1 MVDAE
6 PDRDHDARLVVRMN
20 GGDEAAL
27 GELYDR
33 HGRKAYSIALAI
45 LRDPSDAEDAVA
57 QAFVQLWQQGRRFDP
72 ARGGLSTWV
81 GTVVRSRALDL
92 YRATRRRQQAHDA
105 ALRSPDSW
113 RWQPAHQETDV
124 GRRELSGAVSA
135 ALREIPR
142 EQRVTI
148 ELAYFQG
155 MSQSEIARATG
166 TPLGT
171 VKTRM
176 RAAMQKLRGALGE
189 HLRQDQR

>member
-1 MVDAE
+1 MVDVE
-6 PDRDHDARLVVRMN
+6 PTRIDDAQLVVRMN

-33 HGRKAYSIALAI
+33 HGRKAYSIAFAI
-45 LRDPSDAEDAVA
+45 LRDPGDAEDAVA
-57 QAFVQLWQQGRRFDP
+57 QAFVQLWKQGRRFDP
-72 ARGGLSTWV
+72 ARGGVSAWMNM
-81 GTVVRSRALDL
+81 VVRSRALDL
-92 YRATRRRQQAHDA
+92 YRAARRRQQAHEA
-105 ALRSPDSW
+105 ALSSPDSW
-113 RWQPAHQETDV
+113 RWQPADQETAV

-135 ALREIPR
+135 ALRAIPE
-142 EQRVTI
+142 EQRITI

-155 MSQSEIARATG
+155 MSQSEIATATG

>member
-1 MVDAE
+1 MVDTELARN
-6 PDRDHDARLVVRMN
+6 DDAQLVVRMN

-33 HGRKAYSIALAI
+33 HGRKAYSIAYAI

-72 ARGGLSTWV
+72 ARGGVGAWV
-81 GTVVRSRALDL
+81 NTVVRSRALDL
-92 YRATRRRQQAHDA
+92 YRATHRRQQAHEA
-105 ALRSPDSW
+105 ALGSADSW
-113 RWQPAHQETDV
+113 RWQPADQETAV
-124 GRRELSGAVSA
+124 GRRELSVAVSA
-135 ALREIPR
+135 ALRTLPE
-142 EQRVTI
+142 EQRIPI

-155 MSQSEIARATG
+155 MSQSEIATATDA
-166 TPLGT
+166 PLGT